1 VIGVLLG
8 LLAVLLFLLFAWLF
22 GAFDNQDDPTTDSST
37 PASGPSDSSQPEDT
51 PSSPSEDPEVRVE
64 QMQAFITDYAALA
77 VDDPRTSWQ
86 MLTPDFQKASGGF
99 GNYKKFWDQWSSAIP
114 ANIEADPDA
123 LTATYDI
130 TYTRADGGPDES
142 DTVTLQLVED
152 GDGFLIDG
160 ES

>member
-1 VIGVLLG
+1 
-8 LLAVLLFLLFAWLF
+8 
-22 GAFDNQDDPTTDSST
+22 
-37 PASGPSDSSQPEDT
+37 
-51 PSSPSEDPEVRVE
+51 
-64 QMQAFITDYAALA
+64 MQAFVTDYAALA

-123 LTATYDI
+123 LTVTYDI
-130 TYTRADGGPDES
+130 TYTREDGGPDES

-152 GDGFLIDG
+152 GDGFLIAG